1 MEENNYLPVNWIDG
15 MKINKTHFIA
25 QDNAMRYQLAQN
37 TNCLLNEL
45 NYGLLP
51 VGPSGDGLKLFISSD
66 NQNKLQVRIQQC
78 RAITSGGYYI
88 EFNEDTLLQGM
99 NKAVP
104 VASTPATLK
113 ELKSRGTDFYIVLSI
128 NPYKRVPFGTA
139 DLNEVPPRIP
149 FTAPSYSLD
158 LIPSQDVTRNVMGP
172 WQLPVGKIS
181 IEDQRVMLEEDY
193 IPPCSSV
200 NSHPEL
206 LEILAGLEQFYSK
219 MELYSLQ
226 IIQKIMQKKQ
236 VNDMAVIVQKLCE
249 NISFFTS
256 IQLADLKSVGI
267 IQPPAYL
274 VGRVAILSRQMKN
287 TLDCYLGSG
296 KEELI
301 NYFTEWCNISQG
313 ELEGAMVNLSNHQ
326 YNHLDI
332 NNSIDLVS
340 QFTKII
346 SRLFYQLAKLE
357 YIGKRKEAGI
367 FVKEE
372 VVKQKSSES
381 APQKRRSFLA
391 D

>member
-1 MEENNYLPVNWIDG
+1 MQENNYLPVNWIDG
-15 MKINKTHFIA
+15 MKINKNHFIA
-25 QDNAMRYQLAQN
+25 QDNATRYQLAQN

-51 VGPSGDGLKLFISSD
+51 VGADSALKLFISTD
-66 NQNKLQVRIQQC
+66 NQKKLQVRIQQC
-78 RAITSGGYYI
+78 RAITAGGYFI
-88 EFNEDTLLQGM
+88 EFNEDTLLQGT
-99 NKAVP
+99 NTAIP
-104 VASTPATLK
+104 VASAPASLK
-113 ELKSRGTDFYIVLSI
+113 ELKSRGTEFYIVLSV
-128 NPYKRVPFGTA
+128 NPYKRIPFGAA
-139 DLNEVPPRIP
+139 DGAETPPRIP
-149 FTAPSYSLD
+149 FTVPAYSLD
-158 LIPSQDVTRNVMGP
+158 LIPLQDVTRNVLGP
-172 WQLPVGKIS
+172 WQLPVGKLS
-181 IEDQRVMLEEDY
+181 IDDQRVILEEDY

-200 NSHPEL
+200 SSHPEL
-206 LEILAGLEQFYSK
+206 QEILAGLEQFYSK

-226 IIQKIMQKKQ
+226 IIQKILQKKQ
-236 VNDMAVIVQKLCE
+236 SNEMAVIVQKLCE

-256 IQLADLKSVGI
+256 FQLAELKSVGMV
-267 IQPPAYL
+267 QPPVYL
-274 VGRVAILSRQMKN
+274 VGKVAILARQMKN

-301 NYFTEWCNISQG
+301 HYFTEWCNISQG
-313 ELEGAMVNLSNHQ
+313 ELEGAMVSLSGHQ

-332 NNSIDLVS
+332 NNSIDLVA

-346 SRLFYQLAKLE
+346 SRLFYQLARLE

-372 VVKQKSSES
+372 VVKQKSSDA